1 MLQTRLVAKQ
11 VEEEVRPCKSSSFR
25 RLEEG
30 EGGHSVNSVAFLLSQ
45 QHLQRRRRRGAPC
58 DLSFFFYQSL
68 RRTTPGAPTNCCCSP
83 FKTNPTKRLTK
94 RFLKYASK
102 KNLKNNQLVTDVFV

>member
-25 RLEEG
+25 RLDEG

-58 DLSFFFYQSL
+58 DCPPSSIK